1 MLCDRRIA
9 HQTSTIPECAG
20 GCSVAVAPAAAAAAA
35 AVIFVAAAA
44 AAARTLLGSVGFYRT
59 DTLECV
65 SLKKSCY
72 FRGKPLRTKQKRN
85 FKKCLVVCPVGG
97 K

>member
-20 GCSVAVAPAAAAAAA
+20 GRSVAVAPAAAAAA

-44 AAARTLLGSVGFYRT
+44 AVARTLLGSVGFYRT